1 MTINDYVY
9 KNLCRELDIQEWPEV
24 KDKLEADNVS
34 QVLEAAI
41 FFKDA
46 LLLSNKADQDY
57 EEFMSRFQKVSN
69 TSVQYKNMLE
79 EHDRLV
85 RLVDV
90 MANRQNRFR
99 SKLMVALFGGD
110 ELDFGE
116 EDDYEFD

>member
-99 SKLMVALFGGD
+99 SKLMVALLGGD

-116 EDDYEFD
+116 EDDYVFD